1 MGRTERI
8 LSHLPRTFRALPPP
22 TALHALAA
30 AVGGELQRAENA
42 LADVMQ
48 AHWVDHADRNA
59 PAVDDLECLAA
70 LYGLSPRPAPL
81 PEETVEEFR
90 ARLKSH
96 VRTFLEGTST
106 LGGVLR
112 VAADALG
119 LRLEDR
125 LDGWWN
131 RAGGDPVLV
140 RPRGDD
146 AAALLFGVPLTL
158 ARGRAAAA
166 ARVEGPVLPLEG
178 ADLRGGSILRLAVD
192 GGAMREVECAPP
204 GTDRARVPLHT
215 VVAAVNAAFG
225 GEVARDVDGRL
236 GLRSPTAGDGSSL
249 EVGEVR
255 GDAAPVLLGLPA
267 RERWGTPGM
276 DAVIAGAADLPE
288 VLDLGARRYLRLV
301 VDGRRVAEV
310 DCAGADPAA
319 TPRAHVAEAIDAAL
333 GPGVAAVEGARLVLR
348 SPTPGAGGSLVV
360 REPAAQDAAPLLLGD
375 APRESRGSDPGPAE
389 LTGAAVLPVEID
401 LSAVFSVRLRVDG
414 RRPVTVDCAG
424 ADPART
430 GPAEAAARLAA
441 AVAPG
446 TASFDGAV
454 LRVASA
460 TAGVESTIAILPV
473 TPDEDAGPRLFGL
486 RPRRFRGAA
495 AAPAVIHGT
504 TDLAGGVDV
513 RARSRVAIGLDGAP
527 PLEVDLAGAVAK
539 MERGDPEKASAAQ
552 LAQAINAAFGQ
563 AAGEWPVQVEG
574 GRLVLAS
581 ATRGTAA
588 AVELVPLEVRE
599 QRPFV
604 TRAFVAAE
612 AASVLLGI
620 PTADAR
626 GRAATRAVLAGT
638 RDLRRGA
645 DLRDDRWLRLSI
657 DGSPAVEVDCAARAR
672 LARTVLPTEA
682 AAALNAAFRVEG
694 EADVATVEAG
704 RLVLTSR
711 RDGAAAAVR
720 LEPPQ
725 AHDARPLLLG
735 MEPGLRRGHD
745 GRRVAFAGTAD
756 LAEGVEL
763 SAADRLRLRV
773 DGVEREVP
781 FLTGGPRRMALPELV
796 AAVNTAFGRLV
807 ARGDGAHL
815 VISAAAPPRAGA
827 GGDPGTADAEGTVE
841 ILPAQGGPDAAP
853 ALLGIVP
860 PRAYRGEPPEPAT
873 VVGTAAL
880 AAPLDLRVRRFLRLA
895 VNGAPP
901 VDVDCAAGGGE
912 DAAGTVDPARVA
924 EAVERALPAVAAK
937 VDAAGCLVLATRA
950 QGSAARI
957 ELLAFTGPGARA
969 ALFGDD
975 APDEALGEPPAPAE
989 VAGTVDLSGGAD
1001 LGASRT
1007 LRIALDGGRWQ
1018 DVDVGG
1024 LVPGRTEPPEVVA
1037 GVEKVL
1043 PGVASLTPDGR
1054 LRLVS
1059 PTAGSGSR
1067 VEVLPVRVLEVVE
1080 YPAATVSFPPCP
1092 LRHGGAARMEND
1104 GAHGSHARVEIHAPR
1119 GASGP
1124 TLADA
1129 AAGTRIRYLGALGAG
1144 EALRLERDPAAGVRA
1159 QVVEAGGTP
1168 RPVPPWRLLAGSA
1181 ADQAQVPFGDR
1192 FGEPPGEGEPR
1203 LARPRA
1209 LRLTRARPGEPAA
1222 LRLDDPWQP
1231 RVVALRERTPAGP
1244 RGLCVLVTEAAP
1256 GERPAPVPGG
1266 DGTVCL
1272 PGRVRMEEGRPLLVD
1287 RDGSPLA
1294 VLLPGT
1300 SGGAERHAGR
1310 MVMAEGALHPAPGDG
1325 PPVLVA
1331 RRMDRLYDVTV
1342 REQALGRGRCERFAS
1357 VSIGSGAA
1365 AESLVRR
1372 VAAGSAPSRLVMA
1385 AEEEK
1390 DALLHLPRGEVRWTY
1405 TECHGARL
1413 DQAALARARDVG
1425 VLRTRFPGAGCVE
1438 MGILDV
1444 SRLVRRGSDPGA
1456 AVVAGGPGAAPEVEL
1471 RVEWTRHRP
1480 GSFELRLPARLP
1492 EHLGAALD
1500 AARLGAAEQPRK
1512 PGAAGAALAPA
1523 EVFPGVVSEPAGDP
1537 DDLVAR
1543 LSAAGLV
1550 SVVRRE
1556 RAPIGWTPV
1565 LIPFRRPRV
1574 HRLSRGRDDRPAR
1587 LYLADPD
1594 VPGVVFELTARAL
1607 APRDSAGNRIE
1618 LSPEEQEARAKG
1630 AWGNAIEVGVAP
1642 FVPQDADPG
1651 DPPVPGRFTVTVA
1664 FAAARVESAREA
1676 ARGGAFA
1683 SSGAPA
1689 PEADGPCRC
1698 ATVPHGPAGAP
1709 AAARTPVGVLHARAA
1724 GVAARVI
1731 RERAGDSGPQSDEQP
1746 QEGSR

>member
-48 AHWVDHADRNA
+48 AHWVDHADRGA
-59 PAVDDLECLAA
+59 AAVDDLECLAA

-146 AAALLFGVPLTL
+146 AAALLFGVPLAL
-158 ARGRAAAA
+158 ARGRAAAP

-178 ADLRGGSILRLAVD
+178 ADLRGGSLLRLAVD
-192 GGAMREVECAPP
+192 GGGMRDVECAPP
-204 GTDRARVPLHT
+204 GTDRARVPLHA
-215 VVAAVNAAFG
+215 VLAAVNAAFG
-225 GEVARDVDGRL
+225 REIASDDDGRL
-236 GLRSPTAGDGSSL
+236 VLRSPTAGDGSSL
-249 EVGEVR
+249 EIGEVR

-267 RERWGTPGM
+267 RERWGTPGR
-276 DAVIAGAADLPE
+276 DAVVAGAIDLPD
-288 VLDLGARRYLRLV
+288 VLDLRARRYLRLA
-301 VDGRRVAEV
+301 VDGQRVAEV
-310 DCAGADPAA
+310 DCAGGDPAA
-319 TPRAHVAEAIDAAL
+319 TPREHVAEAVNAAL

-389 LTGAAVLPVEID
+389 LVGAAVLPAEID
-401 LSAVFSVRLRVDG
+401 LSAVFAVRLRVDG

-424 ADPART
+424 ADPGRT
-430 GPAEAAARLAA
+430 GPAEVAARLAA

-460 TAGVESTIAILPV
+460 TAGAESTLAILPV
-473 TPDEDAGPRLFGL
+473 TPEEDAGPRLFGL

-495 AAPAVIHGT
+495 AAPAVVHGT
-504 TDLAGGVDV
+504 PDLAAGVDV
-513 RARSRVAIGLDGAP
+513 RAHSHVAIALDGAP
-527 PLEVDLAGAVAK
+527 PLEVDLAGAVAR
-539 MERGDPEKASAAQ
+539 MERGHPEKATAAH

-563 AAGEWPVQVEG
+563 AAGEWPAQDES

-612 AASVLLGI
+612 AASVLLGA

-638 RDLRRGA
+638 RDLRRGV
-645 DLRDDRWLRLSI
+645 DLREARWLRLSI
-657 DGSPAVEVDCAARAR
+657 DGSPAVEVDCADGVR
-672 LARTVLPTEA
+672 LARAVLPAEA
-682 AAALNAAFRVEG
+682 AAALNAAFHVEG
-694 EADVATVEAG
+694 EADVATVHAG

-711 RDGAAAAVR
+711 REGAAAAVR
-720 LEPPQ
+720 LEPPR
-725 AHDARPLLLG
+725 ARDARPLLLG
-735 MEPGLRRGHD
+735 LEPGLHRGHD

-763 SAADRLRLRV
+763 SADDRLRLKV
-773 DGVEREVP
+773 DGVEREVR
-781 FLTGGPRRMALPELV
+781 FLAEGPARMALPELV

-815 VISAAAPPRAGA
+815 VISAAGPPVSGD
-827 GGDPGTADAEGTVE
+827 GGDEGTVE
-841 ILPAQGGPDAAP
+841 ILPAQSGADAAP

-860 PRAYRGEPPEPAT
+860 PRAYRGEPPEPAA
-873 VVGTAAL
+873 VAGAVLLSTA
-880 AAPLDLRVRRFLRLA
+880 LDLRGRRFLRLS
-895 VNGAPP
+895 VDGAPP
-901 VDVDCAAGGGE
+901 VDVDCAAAVAE
-912 DAAGTVDPARVA
+912 DAAGAVPPPRVA
-924 EAVERALPAVAAK
+924 EAVERALPTVAAE
-937 VDAAGCLVLATRA
+937 VDADGRLVLATRA
-950 QGSAARI
+950 KGSTARI
-957 ELLAFTGPGARA
+957 ELLPFTGPDARA

-975 APDEALGEPPAPAE
+975 APDEARGEPPAPAE

-1001 LGASRT
+1001 LSASRT

-1037 GVEKVL
+1037 GVEKTL
-1043 PGVASLTPDGR
+1043 PGVASLTPAGR

-1059 PTAGSGSR
+1059 TTAGSGSR
-1067 VEVLPVRVLEVVE
+1067 VEVLPVRMLEVVE
-1080 YPAATVSFPPCP
+1080 YPAATVSFLPCP
-1092 LRHGGAARMEND
+1092 LRHGGGARMEND
-1104 GAHGSHARVEIHAPR
+1104 GAHGSPARVEIHAPQ

-1124 TLADA
+1124 ALADA

-1144 EALRLERDPAAGVRA
+1144 ETLRLERDPSAGVRA
-1159 QVVEAGGTP
+1159 RVIDAAGIP
-1168 RPVPPWRLLAGSA
+1168 HPVPPWRLLAGSA

-1192 FGEPPGEGEPR
+1192 FGEPPGDGDPR

-1209 LRLTRARPGEPAA
+1209 RRLTRARPGQPAA

-1231 RVVALRERTPAGP
+1231 RVVVLRERTPAGP
-1244 RGLCVLVTEAAP
+1244 RGLCVLVTEAVP
-1256 GERPAPVPGG
+1256 GERPAPVPGE

-1272 PGRVRMEEGRPLLVD
+1272 PGRVRTEEGRPLLVD

-1300 SGGAERHAGR
+1300 SGGAERHEGR

-1331 RRMDRLYDVTV
+1331 RRIDRLYDVTV

-1365 AESLVRR
+1365 GESLVRR
-1372 VAAGSAPSRLVMA
+1372 VAAGSAPARLVMA
-1385 AEEEK
+1385 AEEAK

-1413 DQAALARARDVG
+1413 DQAALARARDGG

-1456 AVVAGGPGAAPEVEL
+1456 ALVAGGPGAAPEVEL

-1550 SVVRRE
+1550 SVTRKE

-1565 LIPFRRPRV
+1565 PIPFRRPRV

-1594 VPGVVFELTARAL
+1594 VPGVVFELTAKAL
-1607 APRDSAGNRIE
+1607 PPADAAGRRIE

-1642 FVPQDADPG
+1642 FVPQGADPG

-1676 ARGGAFA
+1676 ARGGEFVP
-1683 SSGAPA
+1683 SGAAA
-1689 PEADGPCRC
+1689 PDADEPCRC
-1698 ATVPHGPAGAP
+1698 ATVPHGPPGAP
-1709 AAARTPVGVLHARAA
+1709 AAGGGRTPVGVLHAKAA
-1724 GVAARVI
+1724 GVAVRVI
-1731 RERAGDSGPQSDEQP
+1731 RERAGEAGADDHE